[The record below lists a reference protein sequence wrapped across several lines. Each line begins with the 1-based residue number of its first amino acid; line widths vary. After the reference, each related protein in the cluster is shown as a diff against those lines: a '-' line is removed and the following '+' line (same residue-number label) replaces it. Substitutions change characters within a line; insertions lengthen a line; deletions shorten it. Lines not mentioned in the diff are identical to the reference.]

1 MGKKCCVYG
10 CKTNYL
16 SANKSSGDMQVSVF
30 RFPKDEDEKQAWVS
44 AIPNA
49 KFTFSKNT
57 VVCELHWPSG
67 FEKVSKKGKT
77 RPKDPPSV
85 WPNVPSSQIPS
96 PAPPPRTTKRS
107 SCSERNTEED
117 QLAAFLMSDNVTF
130 CEIKDKLLASER
142 DLPVPVIAYMDGD
155 VLNVQSKKLLN
166 GVPLFIVR
174 ILTDQSLENFHLGV
188 KCTASSLSKNRIT
201 ALKTWSSLEENIRF
215 LNCLEL
221 DDKKEII
228 QQQLQAMGTQHVGK
242 PLYNSEII
250 IRAFQYF
257 ATSRS
262 LYQRLRQDFQLPSVQ
277 TLTRITSKVAKLDET
292 SFSTAVFKS
301 VEERQRQCVLLQD
314 EVYVKKMMLYHGG
327 QIFGRS
333 VDNPQ
338 CLAKTVLGMM
348 VSCLFGGP
356 NFLSKILPISRLK
369 STFLHEQVQLSI
381 DYIEQAGGQVN
392 AVICDGNR
400 INQALFKL
408 FAADPQTPWKTQSD
422 IFLLYDY
429 VHILKN
435 IRNNWLTELTGE
447 LTFEVDG
454 VTRTAKWRHLLELY
468 KLECDSL
475 VKMSDLNE
483 VAVSPKPI
491 ERQKVSTCLKVFS
504 EKTSHALLHHPGMEK
519 FDGVA
524 DTAIFINKVLTWWK
538 ILNVKS
544 QYMDI
549 RRNDDLQAA
558 ISDPCDERLETIL
571 KFGDMALQ
579 MGGKQGKRQKQL
591 TRDTSQ
597 AIFHTCNGLVNLCR
611 QLLSTS
617 HQYVLFGQFSTDP
630 LEKEFSKLRQGSGG
644 TYFISVQQIVEKS
657 NINRAKLLLALNTDT
672 AAMDVEDPGHACS
685 DCGFAI
691 ESNEKACEA
700 VDNLEELEASI
711 SVETKSVLIYIAG
724 YVTRKDPELDE
735 VSQLGQTTF
744 YFEKFGQYTNS
755 LDRGGLNI
763 PSDRSCQWT
772 IFSFILFNVVKDSVC
787 RKSFS
792 KIALTLS
799 DTFEF
804 EMEERHARILSNI
817 FIKNYCSSST
827 PRSTKEPALK
837 RLKLS
842 ETS

>member
-10 CKTNYL
+10 CKTKYL
-16 SANKSSGDMQVSVF
+16 SEERSSGDRKVSVF
-30 RFPKDEDEKQAWVS
+30 RFPNNEDEKQAWIS

-49 KFTFSKNT
+49 ELTVSKDT
-57 VVCELHWPSG
+57 VVCDLHWPSG
-67 FEKVSKKGKT
+67 FEKVSKNGKP

-85 WPNVPSSQIPS
+85 WPNVPLSQIPT
-96 PAPPPRTTKRS
+96 PAPTPRTTKRS
-107 SCSERNTEED
+107 SCFERNTDED

-130 CEIKDKLLASER
+130 CELKDKLLASER
-142 DLPVPVIAYMDGD
+142 DLPVSVIAYMDSD
-155 VLNVQSKKLLN
+155 VLNVQSKILLN
-166 GVPLFIVR
+166 GVPLFNVR
-174 ILTDQSLENFHLGV
+174 ISKDQSFENFHLGV
-188 KCTASSLSKNRIT
+188 RCTVSSLSKNKIT
-201 ALKTWSSLEENIRF
+201 TLKTWSGLEENIRF

-221 DDKKEII
+221 DNKKEII
-228 QQQLQAMGTQHVGK
+228 QQQLQAMGTQRVGQ
-242 PLYNSEII
+242 PLYAPEIV

-292 SFSTAVFKS
+292 TFSTAVFKS
-301 VEERQRQCVLLQD
+301 VEGSQRLCVLLQD

-338 CLAKTVLGMM
+338 CLARTVLGIM
-348 VSCLFGGP
+348 VSCMFGGP
-356 NFLSKILPISRLK
+356 NFLSKILPVSRLN

-381 DYIEQAGGQVN
+381 DCIEQAGGRVK

-400 INQALFKL
+400 NNQALFKL
-408 FAADPQTPWKTQSD
+408 FGADSQTPWKTRSD
-422 IFLLYDY
+422 VFLLFDY

-435 IRNNWLTELTGE
+435 IRNNWLTEMTGE
-447 LTFEVDG
+447 LTFQVDG
-454 VTRTAKWRHLLELY
+454 VTRTAKWRHLLELH

-491 ERQKVSTCLKVFS
+491 ERQKVSTCLRVFS
-504 EKTSHALLHHPGMEK
+504 EKTYHALLHHPGMEK
-519 FDGVA
+519 FDGVG

-549 RRNDDLQAA
+549 RCNDDLQAA

-591 TRDTSQ
+591 TRDTAQ
-597 AIFHTCNGLVNLCR
+597 AIFHTCNGLVSLCR

-644 TYFISVQQIVEKS
+644 TYFINVQQIVEKS
-657 NINRAKLLLALNTDT
+657 NINRAKLLLAL
-672 AAMDVEDPGHACS
+672 
-685 DCGFAI
+685 
-691 ESNEKACEA
+691 K
-700 VDNLEELEASI
+700 
-711 SVETKSVLIYIAG
+711 
-724 YVTRKDPELDE
+724 
-735 VSQLGQTTF
+735 
-744 YFEKFGQYTNS
+744 
-755 LDRGGLNI
+755 
-763 PSDRSCQWT
+763 
-772 IFSFILFNVVKDSVC
+772 
-787 RKSFS
+787 
-792 KIALTLS
+792 
-799 DTFEF
+799 
-804 EMEERHARILSNI
+804 
-817 FIKNYCSSST
+817 
-827 PRSTKEPALK
+827 
-837 RLKLS
+837 
-842 ETS
+842 